1 MPRGGRRP
9 GSGRKKGGMKGTI
22 SDKDMRTFLRVVDK
36 LAGGTDNHLLKV
48 AALLIGIAPLV
59 GIARSIGTDL
69 PDLLRT
75 ISRRP
80 RASFRTGIT
89 WAS

>member
-1 MPRGGRRP
+1 MPRGGRRA
-9 GSGRKKGGMKGTI
+9 GSGRKKGGTTV

-36 LAGGTDNHLLKV
+36 LAGGTDNDLLRV

-59 GIARSIGTDL
+59 WVARSVGTDL

-75 ISRRP
+75 IWRRP
-80 RASFRTGIT
+80 GAGCRTGIP